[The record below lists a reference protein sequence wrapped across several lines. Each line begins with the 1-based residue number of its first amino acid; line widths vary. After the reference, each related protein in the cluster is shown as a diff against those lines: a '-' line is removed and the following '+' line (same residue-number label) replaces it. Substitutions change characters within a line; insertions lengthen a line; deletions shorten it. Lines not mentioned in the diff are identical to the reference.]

1 MVWLLINVSKG
12 LVSSAQ
18 FIYHNPIP
26 MPIYLEL
33 FFLLYRDAEILRE
46 KQRKKEDAAAEAVA
60 KSGKPK

>member
-1 MVWLLINVSKG
+1 
-12 LVSSAQ
+12 
-18 FIYHNPIP
+18 